1 MKLPTFSHSNQGKS
15 TNILQVESCDS
26 SVTIVTRLEVGRP
39 KNCGS
44 ICGTNARFFPPP
56 PPEHPGHLWS
66 QVALY
71 TGACFHWGKVT
82 RI

>member
-1 MKLPTFSHSNQGKS
+1 MKLPTISHSNQGKS
-15 TNILQVESCDS
+15 TDILQVGSCDS
-26 SVTIVTRLEVGRP
+26 SVNIVTRLQVGRP

-44 ICGTNARFFPPP
+44 VCGSNARFFFA
-56 PPEHPGHLWS
+56 PEHPGHLWS

-71 TGACFHWGKVT
+71 TGACFPWGKVT